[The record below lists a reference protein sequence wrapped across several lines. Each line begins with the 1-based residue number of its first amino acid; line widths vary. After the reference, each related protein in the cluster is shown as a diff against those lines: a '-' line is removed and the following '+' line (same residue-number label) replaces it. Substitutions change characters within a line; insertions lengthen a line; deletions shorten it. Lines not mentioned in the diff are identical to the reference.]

1 MIPIAPIFV
10 RSKEILETLSS
21 LLDEE
26 RLAYGALNSDLI
38 IDLSEKKQ
46 LLLDEMNQLNEKR
59 VNVLI
64 KFDVVDR
71 KKPTEQEFKNWLD
84 LQDSSMDEVRLL
96 MQECETLL
104 EKCKTQNNTN
114 AQILNTLQKRN
125 KHLFELLQG
134 HSSKNKVYTSRGST
148 RPISSKQTLGRA

>member
-1 MIPIAPIFV
+1 MIPITPIFIK
-10 RSKEILETLSS
+10 SKDILIELSQ

-26 RLAYGALNSDLI
+26 RSAYGEQNSETI
-38 IDLSEKKQ
+38 IAIADKKQ
-46 LLLDEMNQLNEKR
+46 VLLDEMNELNEKR
-59 VNVLI
+59 IKVLI

-71 KKPTEQEFKNWLD
+71 KNPTEEEFKNWLKV
-84 LQDSSMDEVRLL
+84 QDSSMDEVRLL
-96 MQECETLL
+96 MKECETLL
-104 EKCKTQNNTN
+104 KSCKTKNNTN

-134 HSSKNKVYTSRGST
+134 HSTKNKVYTSRGST

>member
-46 LLLDEMNQLNEKR
+46 ILLDEMNQLNEKR